1 MPFSSANF
9 MAAGESVCC
18 ISTSAPWSTSAL
30 AASRLL
36 ARIEPGRDPDH
47 LDLDVGVD
55 RLGRQVSRVDA
66 HHHLGDR
73 ERGDVADGVG
83 LGHLA
88 GDQADDVAALVEAGV
103 VGGDVGRLLEAGGV
117 LELHVGI
124 ARGHLDGGVH
134 EPERG
139 GEDDAAAGR
148 GQLVDDA
155 LGVRP
160 LGHVLDEVG
169 VDLVAELL
177 LDRLQPLVVLV
188 APAVVADRPDVDEA
202 DLGLGLRLRR
212 RGPPR
217 ARTGG
222 KRCCRRSACRSP
234 DLSRHVSLSSR
245 AQNGKM
251 LRNAAQAAAW
261 NGLPRQAGA
270 SASPSSS
277 RAR

>member
-1 MPFSSANF
+1 M
-9 MAAGESVCC
+9 
-18 ISTSAPWSTSAL
+18 SAPWSISAL
-30 AASRLL
+30 AASVSL
-36 ARIEPGRDPDH
+36 PGSNQVDDPDH

-55 RLGRQVSRVDA
+55 RLGGQIGGVDA

-124 ARGHLDGGVH
+124 ARRHLDGRVH

-139 GEDDAAAGR
+139 GEDEAAAGR

-160 LGHVLDEVG
+160 LGDVLDEVG
-169 VDLVAELL
+169 LDLVAELL

-202 DLGLGLRLRR
+202 DLGLGLRQRR
-212 RGPPR
+212 RAGQR
-217 ARTGG
+217 ERGG
-222 KRCCRRSACRSP
+222 EHAAGQQFAQSRQSHDLSPTRSELTNSP
-234 DLSRHVSLSSR
+234 DL
-245 AQNGKM
+245 
-251 LRNAAQAAAW
+251 AQAAAW

-270 SASPSSS
+270 VSFTFMASREMITSTTMV
-277 RAR
+277 AR